1 MASGYTRNFD
11 AKFDE
16 SSGRFEDES
25 RERAKVRFWIEEVL
39 NPKTNNLD
47 KIEMIEIRV
56 PGEDKNI
63 WAGKVEDKH
72 RQRFGR
78 AYQFFKSGQEMPVS
92 GHPLDKLPGITS
104 QMLTDL
110 RYMGFASV
118 EDLARATDQAIGQ
131 IHAGLTWRRKA
142 QLWLDD
148 VKALEFKAN
157 DSSAKDALIAEQGEA
172 LKALQ
177 AQMAEMSAMMMA
189 KKKPG
194 PKPKSEQVAA

>member
-25 RERAKVRFWIEEVL
+25 KERAKVKFWIDEVL
-39 NPKTNNLD
+39 NPTTNNLD

-63 WAGKVEDKH
+63 WAGKVENKH
-72 RQRFGR
+72 RQRFAR
-78 AYQFFKSGQEMPVS
+78 AYQFFKSGQEMPIN
-92 GHPLDKLPGITS
+92 GHALEKLPGITA

-118 EDLARATDQAIGQ
+118 EDLSRATDQAIGQ

-142 QLWLDD
+142 QLWLDEQ
-148 VKALEFKAN
+148 KAIESKVNGSA
-157 DSSAKDALIAEQGEA
+157 AKDALIAEQGEA

-177 AQMAEMSAMMMA
+177 AQMAEMSAMMMER
-189 KKKPG
+189 KKPG
-194 PKPKSEQVAA
+194 PKPKSEQAAA

>member
-1 MASGYTRNFD
+1 MASNYTRNFD

-25 RERAKVRFWIEEVL
+25 KERAKVRFWIDEVL
-39 NPKTNNLD
+39 NPRTNNLD

-63 WAGKVEDKH
+63 WAGKVENKH

-78 AYQFFKSGQEMPVS
+78 AYQFFKSGQEMPVN
-92 GHPLDKLPGITS
+92 GHPLDKLPGITA
-104 QMLTDL
+104 QLLTDL
-110 RYMGFASV
+110 RYMGFTSV
-118 EDLARATDQAIGQ
+118 EDLSRATDQAIGQ
-131 IHAGLTWRRKA
+131 FHGGLTWRRKA
-142 QLWLDD
+142 QLWLDEQ
-148 VKALEFKAN
+148 KAIESKVN

-177 AQMAEMSAMMMA
+177 AQMAEMSAMMA
-189 KKKPG
+189 ERKKPG

>member
-16 SSGRFEDES
+16 TSGRFEDES
-25 RERAKVRFWIEEVL
+25 KERAKVKFWIEEVL
-39 NPKTNNLD
+39 NPTTNNLD

-63 WAGKVEDKH
+63 WAGKVEEKH
-72 RQRFGR
+72 RRRFGR
-78 AYQFFKSGQEMPVS
+78 AYQFFKSGQEMPIN
-92 GHPLDKLPGITS
+92 GHPLDKLPGITA
-104 QMLTDL
+104 QLLTDL

-118 EDLARATDQAIGQ
+118 EDLSRATDQAIGQ
-131 IHAGLTWRRKA
+131 FHAGLTWRRKA
-142 QLWLDD
+142 QLWLDEQ
-148 VKALEFKAN
+148 KELESKVN

-177 AQMAEMSAMMMA
+177 AQMAEMSAMMMER
-189 KKKPG
+189 KKPG
-194 PKPKSEQVAA
+194 PKPKSEQAAA

>member
-1 MASGYTRNFD
+1 MASGYTRDFD
-11 AKFDE
+11 AKFDQ

-25 RERAKVRFWIEEVL
+25 KERAKVRFWIDEVL
-39 NPKTNNLD
+39 NTKTNNLD

-78 AYQFFKSGQEMPVS
+78 AYQYFKSGQEMPIN
-92 GHPLDKLPGITS
+92 GHPLNKLPGITA

-118 EDLARATDQAIGQ
+118 EDLSRATDQAIGQ
-131 IHAGLTWRRKA
+131 INFGLTWRRKA
-142 QLWLDD
+142 QLWLDEQ
-148 VKALEFKAN
+148 KALESKAN
-157 DSSAKDALIAEQGEA
+157 GSAEKDALIAEQGEA

-177 AQMAEMSAMMMA
+177 DQMAELIANMP
-189 KKKPG
+189 KKPG